1 MEKHPRSAVQMGHEG
16 KAQLSAAGG
25 PLRDS
30 PHHTEQELHCV
41 QKLLIALGQH
51 RRTVLP
57 KAGLAFPS
65 ACAWLCPILLYGGAA
80 ACMHS

>member
-30 PHHTEQELHCV
+30 PHHTEQELHSV

-51 RRTVLP
+51 KRAVLP
-57 KAGLAFPS
+57 KAGMAFPS
-65 ACAWLCPILLYGGAA
+65 ACAWLRPILLYGGAA
-80 ACMHS
+80 ICMRS